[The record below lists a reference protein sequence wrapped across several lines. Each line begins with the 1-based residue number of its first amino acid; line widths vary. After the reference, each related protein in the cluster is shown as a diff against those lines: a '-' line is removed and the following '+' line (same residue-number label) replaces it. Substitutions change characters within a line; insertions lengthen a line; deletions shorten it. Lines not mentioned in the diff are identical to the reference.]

1 MSVNLTRVKAL
12 CFDVDGTVSD
22 TDDQFVQKVVRFL
35 SPVGF
40 LLGHKDVH
48 PIARRIVMCTEG
60 PGNWVYSIVDR
71 LGWDNKIVALGDR
84 LYEMGIGETEE
95 PFLIIDGVREMLV
108 MLRNHFP
115 LSIVSVRGR
124 KSTFRFLF
132 QYELLSYFTA
142 VATGQTCNHTKP
154 YPDPIQWAA
163 ERMGVPVSSCLM
175 IGDTVADILAGKNAG
190 AQTVGVLCGFGKEKE
205 LRQAGADLI
214 IKRTP
219 DLLGLFPN
227 S

>member
-1 MSVNLTRVKAL
+1 MSIDLTRVKAL
-12 CFDVDGTVSD
+12 CFDVDGTLSD
-22 TDDQFVQKVVRFL
+22 TDDHFVQKLVRFL
-35 SPVGF
+35 SPIGF
-40 LLGHKDVH
+40 LFGHQYVH
-48 PIARRIVMCTEG
+48 PIARRIVMFTEG
-60 PGNWVYSIVDR
+60 PGNWAYSLADR
-71 LGWDNKIVALGDR
+71 VGWDDKIVALGDK

-95 PFLIIDGVREMLV
+95 PFLIIDGVREMLM
-108 MLRNHFP
+108 MLRNQFP

-132 QYELLSYFTA
+132 QYELLSFFAA

-154 YPDPIQWAA
+154 YPDPIEWAA

-205 LRQAGADLI
+205 LRLAGADLI
-214 IKRTP
+214 IKNTP
-219 DLLGLFPN
+219 DLLNMFL
-227 S
+227 SS

>member
-1 MSVNLTRVKAL
+1 MSVDLTRVKAL
-12 CFDVDGTVSD
+12 CFDVDGTLSD
-22 TDDQFVQKVVRFL
+22 TDDQFVQKLVRFL
-35 SPVGF
+35 NPISF

-48 PIARRIVMCTEG
+48 PIARRIVMFTEG

>member
-1 MSVNLTRVKAL
+1 MSVDLTRVKAL
-12 CFDVDGTVSD
+12 CFDVDGTLSD
-22 TDDQFVQKVVRFL
+22 TDDQFVQKLVRFL
-35 SPVGF
+35 NPIGF
-40 LLGHKDVH
+40 LLGQKDVH
-48 PIARRIVMCTEG
+48 PIARRIVMFTEG

-71 LGWDNKIVALGDR
+71 LGWDDKIVAVGDR
-84 LYEMGIGETEE
+84 LYEMGIGETEQ
-95 PFLIIDGVREMLV
+95 PFLIIDGIREMLV

-214 IKRTP
+214 INRTP
-219 DLLGLFPN
+219 DLLGLFSN